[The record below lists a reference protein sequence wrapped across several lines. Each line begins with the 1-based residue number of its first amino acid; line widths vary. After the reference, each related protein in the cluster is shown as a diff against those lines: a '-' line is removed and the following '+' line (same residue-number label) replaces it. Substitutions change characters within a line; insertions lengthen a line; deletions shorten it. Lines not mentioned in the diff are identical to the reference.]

1 MKTIY
6 FTFILSLFLIGP
18 VFSQDS
24 SGKKE
29 KAPSTVFSVGLAL
42 GSEQSIGNWGLFVS
56 NDLKI
61 ALNQHLALNPRLV
74 YFETIGSTDEGPF
87 GGYSSHSGVFIDFG
101 LSGFF
106 VNKEDYAFSL
116 NAGPSYQIGNQT
128 NSIAISYV
136 GDDLVDET
144 FEHSRIRRFG
154 FYTDLEYSWNRE
166 GKYLHTVAL
175 KTYSFN
181 IFPEF
186 LGLGYKIG
194 FKL

>member
-1 MKTIY
+1 MKNFY

-24 SGKKE
+24 SGKQE
-29 KAPSTVFSVGLAL
+29 DPSTIFSVGLAL
-42 GSEQSIGNWGLFVS
+42 GSEHNIGNWGLFVS
-56 NDLKI
+56 NDLKV

-74 YFETIGSTDEGPF
+74 YFETIAAADVGPY

-106 VNKEDYAFSL
+106 ISKEEYAFSL

-128 NSIAISYV
+128 SSTAMSFA
-136 GDDLVDET
+136 GDELINEN
-144 FEHSRIRRFG
+144 FEHSRIRRLG
-154 FYTDLEYSWNRE
+154 FYTDLEYSWNRK
-166 GKYLHTVAL
+166 GKYLYTVAL
-175 KTYSFN
+175 KTYSFG
-181 IFPEF
+181 IYPEF